1 MIGAIIQARCESIRF
16 PNKVLTKINHLT
28 TIELLLKRVSKSKL
42 VDKII
47 VATSSHKSNKELIKI
62 LKKNNVDFFI
72 GSQKNVLD
80 RYFKISNKY
89 NLKTII
95 ELVNEDSHIVFSLHF
110 VTDDND
116 NIMNTLGWILGFRD
130 ISDTIIIS

>member
-62 LKKNNVDFFI
+62 LK
-72 GSQKNVLD
+72 
-80 RYFKISNKY
+80 R
-89 NLKTII
+89 
-95 ELVNEDSHIVFSLHF
+95 
-110 VTDDND
+110 
-116 NIMNTLGWILGFRD
+116 IM
-130 ISDTIIIS
+130 